1 VLSHTPATRAAVAQ
15 HSYSIG
21 ESFSRRDQECHWVA
35 SVSNSLRLY
44 RRAVAPALAATLF
57 CVALFAPAATH
68 SDDPSSD
75 SVGVID
81 GDAITVNGPMN
92 VEVVHGQTKTVL
104 RSGSDIRVKSS
115 SARIDLVD
123 GGQISICGPAHLS
136 VLKSGNSLTVALNT
150 GAIHL
155 YVESDLVLTIYTPQ
169 LLAQTISIGGGAR
182 DILAGFDAAGAMC
195 IRAIRG
201 AVRLEHQLTG
211 KTVLVPQTADILVT
225 DGQFESMASGAGR
238 CSCELQ
244 VGKTTPPPPEISRLA
259 TTDEIRAEAL
269 VTKPNASPAPPEIPG
284 AVQEPIY
291 TVLMPPLVYNAN
303 SKVQLDYDPKTI
315 VLIRRVRIRSTLTF
329 HGRVEGET
337 VATAKP
343 PSPPAPST
351 TPSKSAPPASDSFS
365 DRVRKFVHKL
375 WSSGS

>member
-1 VLSHTPATRAAVAQ
+1 MFCLTL
-15 HSYSIG
+15 I
-21 ESFSRRDQECHWVA
+21 A
-35 SVSNSLRLY
+35 SS
-44 RRAVAPALAATLF
+44 
-57 CVALFAPAATH
+57 ATH
-68 SDDPSSD
+68 SDEPSSD

-104 RSGSDIRVKSS
+104 RSGSDIRVKSG
-115 SARIDLVD
+115 SARIDLVE

-136 VLKSGNSLTVALNT
+136 VLKSGGSLTVALDT
-150 GAIHL
+150 GTIHL
-155 YVESDLVLTIYTPQ
+155 HVENELALTIYTPQ
-169 LLAQTISIGGGAR
+169 LQAQTISIGGGAR
-182 DILAGFDAAGAMC
+182 DVLAGFDSAGAMC

-244 VGKTTPPPPEISRLA
+244 VAKATPPPPEISRLA
-259 TTDEIRAEAL
+259 TTDEIRAETL
-269 VTKPNASPAPPEIPG
+269 VTKPNASPAPAEIPG

-303 SKVQLDYDPKTI
+303 SKVQPDYDPKTI
-315 VLIRRVRIRSTLTF
+315 ILIRRVRVRSTLTF
-329 HGRVEGET
+329 RGRVEGET

-343 PSPPAPST
+343 PSPPAPTT
-351 TPSKSAPPASDSFS
+351 TPAKSAPPANDSLS

>member
-1 VLSHTPATRAAVAQ
+1 VAG
-15 HSYSIG
+15 I
-21 ESFSRRDQECHWVA
+21 
-35 SVSNSLRLY
+35 SNSLRFN
-44 RRAVAPALAATLF
+44 RRALVPALASAMFCLTLI
-57 CVALFAPAATH
+57 ASSATH
-68 SDDPSSD
+68 SDEPSSD

-81 GDAITVNGPMN
+81 GDAITVSGPMN

-104 RSGSDIRVKSS
+104 RSGSDIRIKSG
-115 SARIDLVD
+115 SARIDLVE

-136 VLKSGNSLTVALNT
+136 VLKSGGSLTVALDT
-150 GAIHL
+150 GTIHL
-155 YVESDLVLTIYTPQ
+155 HVENELALTIYTPQ
-169 LLAQTISIGGGAR
+169 LQAQTISIGGGAR
-182 DILAGFDAAGAMC
+182 DALAGFDSAGAMC

-244 VGKTTPPPPEISRLA
+244 VAKATPPPPEISRLA
-259 TTDEIRAEAL
+259 TTDEIRAETL
-269 VTKPNASPAPPEIPG
+269 VTKPNASPAPAEIPG

-303 SKVQLDYDPKTI
+303 SKVQPDYDPKTI
-315 VLIRRVRIRSTLTF
+315 ILIRRVRVRSTLTF
-329 HGRVEGET
+329 RGRVEGET
-337 VATAKP
+337 VAIAKP

-351 TPSKSAPPASDSFS
+351 TLSKSAPPANDSLS